1 MMNLSNIKNPDEKIK
16 EILKEAIKNKENKIS
31 KLNSDIDSLKK
42 QHDDGTIFVPLQEEP
57 QFNIIYVGNAITNII
72 GDILDGFGKGV
83 ELIKQ
88 DINKQTG
95 GNTLSDKD
103 KEFKERIKNNTNK
116 LSDVINKAQN
126 NVNNV
131 NKSLNV
137 GTKSLND
144 NYSKA
149 KNNLKNNINKASE
162 HVDNTLNNI
171 NKASEQVNKAS
182 QQVNNT
188 LDNVNQASQQV
199 NNTINNVNKSLDV
212 HRNRNRN
219 RNMNM
224 NMNMN
229 MNTNNTNNKNK
240 ELNDSYSKA
249 TELGE
254 IAFKSGIKWAE
265 DFINMM
271 IDVTLDSTGKSH
283 LADKSWHELSPELN
297 KKLLLTAGLLKE
309 LSDNPATREAV
320 KEIAKAI
327 AITMVEIM
335 KEIKPEL
342 DKITDQALEML
353 DEVSDKAVRGAT
365 KTGISVGQAVISEI
379 PFWGGIIDLIIAIG
393 KGFNAVAE
401 TYKVFV
407 IKSSP
412 MMIDAAK
419 TYVNTEQTVEEG
431 KDRISNAYDNA
442 MNTLNNASNIN
453 SGINNGINS
462 GINSGINNGNNN
474 INQIKK
480 NVTNNTNVMKGGVFI
495 PDKNINNKILKG
507 GNRLKKTMKLFHKT
521 LPRVKYSYKN
531 IFHKNNNFHKRNK
544 TNKKKRNITRKKI

>member
-219 RNMNM
+219 R

-453 SGINNGINS
+453 SGINNGINNGINS
-462 GINSGINNGNNN
+462 GINSGINNM
-474 INQIKK
+474 NQIKK
-480 NVTNNTNVMKGGVFI
+480 NVTNNTNVMKGGIFI

>member
-219 RNMNM
+219 R